1 MRNNKWFLLFLTFI
15 LGAVASFLRW
25 LHVLGCYDLESGFYR
40 PGIQGILLAL
50 FIVFSVIFLFR
61 ASQMALRG
69 EHPPAEEFHDALM
82 SQNRQFQ
89 WLLSCLAA
97 LLTLVGAIL
106 TLTGAGDEP
115 RSALLL
121 RILGVLGIITAIS
134 FPLLARDVR
143 NPRATHTSC
152 ILTLLPV
159 IFCCFWVVTVYR
171 QHSANPV
178 IWDFG
183 LEILAICAC
192 TLGHYAIAGFAFVH
206 PRPRQTLFFCCL
218 TGFFVL
224 PFLSGHFSTAQQLLL
239 LGSAVELMT
248 LAVTLHSNSLRPRPV
263 HDVRWDETDV

>member
-15 LGAVASFLRW
+15 LGAVTSFLRW
-25 LHVLGCYDLESGFYR
+25 LHILSCYETESGFYQ
-40 PGIQGILLAL
+40 PGIQGTLLVI
-50 FIVFSVIFLFR
+50 FIIFSVIFLFY
-61 ASQMALRG
+61 ASRKALCG
-69 EHPPAEEFHDALM
+69 KYPPAVEFNDALM
-82 SQNRQFQ
+82 HPNRQRQ

-106 TLTGAGDEP
+106 TLTSAGDNLQNAMLF
-115 RSALLL
+115 RV
-121 RILGVLGIITAIS
+121 LGILGIITAIS
-134 FPLLARDVR
+134 FPLLAQDVR
-143 NPRATHTSC
+143 NPTPTSTSC

-171 QHSANPV
+171 QYSANPV
-178 IWDFG
+178 TWDFG

-192 TLGHYAIAGFAFVH
+192 TLGHYFIAGFAFFR
-206 PRPRQTLFFCCL
+206 PRPQQTLFFCCL

-248 LAVTLHSNSLRPRPV
+248 LAVTLHSNSLRPRPIHNV
-263 HDVRWDETDV
+263 PQEEIDH